1 MVEASQLYCFEK
13 LHQSI
18 FEQYPGHCNRKLFI
32 LITSAVG
39 NLAIKVSGQYL
50 VKINWSFLNM
60 KTSKQQNTRK
70 KLAQTRK
77 CWNVKS
83 SMKNWTRK
91 NRKSLISQR
100 LSEKR
105 SILQVLNLKSVQK
118 RIKGS
123 QQIVE
128 SVTLPPA
135 PTSMKEPDSTGTSM
149 VESI

>member
-1 MVEASQLYCFEK
+1 
-13 LHQSI
+13 
-18 FEQYPGHCNRKLFI
+18 
-32 LITSAVG
+32 
-39 NLAIKVSGQYL
+39 
-50 VKINWSFLNM
+50 M

-100 LSEKR
+100 LFEKR

-135 PTSMKEPDSTGTSM
+135 PTSMKEPDSTETSM
-149 VESI
+149 VESMKNVTEPTLGCKKQRLPFCSENPQATSAMSMLKKMDKEDTYKIPKKTKPLNFFLL